1 MTTVEPA
8 SGRRSDD
15 DANPRIEVHDPRT
28 GELIGS
34 VPDQGRDEVA
44 EAVASARE
52 AYRDWGRLSFA
63 ERAEHLLVVRD
74 VLLDRIDEV
83 TRVIVSETGKLP
95 AEALVNEV
103 MIVAETIAYYAR
115 HGAKALRP
123 ERASTGMLG
132 HKRASRTLEPMGV
145 VGVISPWN
153 YPFTLAMT
161 PVVTALFAGNAAVLK
176 PSEVTPLTGLLI
188 GDLFASAFD
197 GTRHEGVVQVVTGRG
212 ATGEA
217 LVRSGVQKVC
227 FTGSAA
233 TGRRVMAAAADTL
246 TPVVLELGGKDPMIV
261 CADAD
266 LDRAASAAVWGA
278 FQNSGQTCQSVER
291 VYVEAPVYDA
301 FVDRVVA
308 RTRAIRQ
315 GSGPGSDVGSMTFP
329 PQLEVVERHLVDAMA
344 RGATALTGGRRVPGR
359 EGLWFEPTVLV
370 DVDHDMAI
378 MRDETFGPV
387 LPIMRVAD
395 TEEAVALAND
405 STFGLNSSVWTG
417 DAAKGRA
424 VARRIE
430 AGNVC
435 INDVLVSYGVADL
448 PFGGVKESGIGR
460 VHGLQALR
468 DFSVAKSVL
477 VDRAGL
483 SREPWWYP
491 MPSWLDAGTRASL
504 ILRHRRGVGAKLR
517 ALRRKG

>member
-1 MTTVEPA
+1 MTTVEPVPD
-8 SGRRSDD
+8 RRSDI
-15 DANPRIEVHDPRT
+15 PERIEVHDPRT
-28 GELIGS
+28 GEVIGS
-34 VPDQGRDEVA
+34 VPDQGPAEVT
-44 EAVASARE
+44 EAVADARD
-52 AYRDWGRLSFA
+52 AFAAWGRLSFV
-63 ERAEHLLVVRD
+63 ERAEHLLTVRD
-74 VLLDRIDEV
+74 QLLDRIDEV
-83 TRVIVSETGKLP
+83 TAVIVSETGKLP

-103 MIVAETIAYYAR
+103 MIVTDTIDYYAR
-115 HGAKALRP
+115 HGEKALRP
-123 ERASTGMLG
+123 ERARMGMLG
-132 HKRASRTLEPMGV
+132 HKRASRTFEPMGV

-161 PVVTALFAGNAAVLK
+161 PVVTALFAGNTAVLK

-188 GDLFASAFD
+188 GDLFASALA
-197 GTRHEGVVQVVTGRG
+197 GGPHAGVVQVVTGRG

-217 LVRSGVQKVC
+217 LVRSGVQKIC

-246 TPVVLELGGKDPMIV
+246 TPVLLELGGKDPMIV

-266 LDRAASAAVWGA
+266 VDRAAAAAVWGA

-301 FVDRVVA
+301 FVDRVVE

-315 GSGPGSDVGSMTFP
+315 GSGPGSDIGSMTFP

-344 RGATALTGGRRVPGR
+344 KGATALTGGRRVPGR
-359 EGLWFEPTVLV
+359 DGLWFEPTVLV
-370 DVDHDMAI
+370 DVDHDMDI

-395 TEEAVALAND
+395 TEQAVALAND
-405 STFGLNSSVWTG
+405 SIYGLNSSVWTS
-417 DAAKGRA
+417 DAEKGR
-424 VARRIE
+424 VLARRIE

-448 PFGGVKESGIGR
+448 PFGGVKDSGIGR

-468 DFSVAKSVL
+468 EFSVAKSVL
-477 VDRAGL
+477 VDRVGL
-483 SREPWWYP
+483 RREPWWYP
-491 MPSWLDAGTRASL
+491 LPGWLAAGSRASL
-504 ILRHRRGVGAKLR
+504 ILRHRRGVGAKFR
-517 ALRRKG
+517 ALRRKD